1 MSNLVSAV
9 NKPNCQKLTAC
20 CFGADFVPSM
30 LRFCRAKAGSYPL
43 KWGRPE
49 LTGWR

>member
-1 MSNLVSAV
+1 M
-9 NKPNCQKLTAC
+9 
-20 CFGADFVPSM
+20 FVAAYLKSGN
-30 LRFCRAKAGSYPL
+30 RHQATQF